1 MRILVTGLGTFW
13 GSRIAQ
19 RLEQR
24 PDVEL
29 VVGVDEREPRL
40 PLRRTEFVKADASY
54 GILQRM
60 VRATQVDTVLH
71 THLEVDSTRVSSRR
85 LHEVNVIGTM
95 NLLAAAAADGQLG
108 AQARAQD
115 VDAGLRLEL
124 RRSLL
129 LPRDDPAHASA
140 DHPGRALA
148 ARGRR
153 ARRATSPRTTPTC
166 RSRSLRFANVLGD
179 DVTTV
184 FSRMLRMPAVPEV
197 FGFDPRLQ
205 FVHEDDVTRAL
216 EHATVTDAPGMFNVA
231 GPGTITWGEACRLVG
246 RRRLAMPPV
255 LTGAAAVPM
264 RLLRI
269 IDIPPEVLSLLRY
282 GRAVD
287 TDAFVA
293 TGFDYGFTTLG
304 DGRGLRARPT
314 AGACRRHPA
323 GVRVRARRR
332 GLLPQLAR
340 WCARRLTRFG
350 GPRPRVKPAYEK
362 NFASNSARRSSHSSR
377 VIA

>member
-29 VVGVDEREPRL
+29 VVGVDVREPRL
-40 PLRRTEFVKADASY
+40 PLPRTEFVKADASY
-54 GILQRM
+54 NILRRM

-85 LHEVNVIGTM
+85 LHDVNVIGTM
-95 NLLAAAAADGQLG
+95 NLLAAAAG
-108 AQARAQD
+108 AGSAVRKVVLKTSTLIYGSNFEDPYFFRETTHRTRPPATPVERSLVE
-115 VDAGLRLEL
+115 VDALV
-124 RRSLL
+124 
-129 LPRDDPAHASA
+129 RDFAEDNPDVSV
-140 DHPGRALA
+140 
-148 ARGRR
+148 
-153 ARRATSPRTTPTC
+153 T
-166 RSRSLRFANVLGD
+166 SLRFANVLGD

-184 FSRMLRMPAVPEV
+184 FSRMLRMPVVPEV

-216 EHATVTDAPGMFNVA
+216 EHATTTDAPGTFNVA

-246 RRRLAMPPV
+246 RRRLAMPPL

-264 RLLRI
+264 RLLRVV
-269 IDIPPEVLSLLRY
+269 DIPPEVLSLLRY

-287 TDAFVA
+287 THAFVD
-293 TGFDYGFTTLG
+293 TGFEYDFTTL
-304 DGRGLRARPT
+304 AT
-314 AGACRRHPA
+314 VEAFA
-323 GVRVRARRR
+323 RARR
-332 GLLPQLAR
+332 LE
-340 WCARRLTRFG
+340 
-350 GPRPRVKPAYEK
+350 RVVGTPPAYEYERDVES
-362 NFASNSARRSSHSSR
+362 FFRHSR
-377 VIA
+377 AVVQPDA